1 MRVGIDRRLNPR
13 CCAATTGRSMVP
25 RGFSMIELILVLT
38 VAGIVLGIAA
48 PKMRVSPTRKVRMTA
63 IQLQRDLE
71 LTRTRALSTKKM
83 ARVAFDTNKKSYQ
96 GFLDH
101 DRNGEIG
108 EQKRESEALHAFGR
122 RDLPKDVDFGV
133 GTAGRIPEDSTGAG
147 AITFEDELVEFGARG
162 VTVPFGQR
170 GVIYLVHRD
179 DPDAVAAV
187 GISGSASFKIWAYRD
202 GAWR

>member
-1 MRVGIDRRLNPR
+1 MN
-13 CCAATTGRSMVP
+13 GRHEAS
-25 RGFSMIELILVLT
+25 RGFTLIETVLVLMI
-38 VAGIVLGIAA
+38 VGIVLGIAG

-71 LTRTRALSTKKM
+71 LTRTRALSTKRM
-83 ARVAFDTNKKSYQ
+83 ARMAFDTGEKSYE

-101 DRNGEIG
+101 DRDGDITE
-108 EQKRESEALHAFGR
+108 KKVESEALHAFGR
-122 RDLPKDVDFGV
+122 RELPKNVNFGL
-133 GTAGRIPEDSTGAG
+133 GTPGRIPEDTTGG
-147 AITFEDELVEFGARG
+147 GPITFEDELVEFNARG

-187 GISGSASFKIWAYRD
+187 AISGSASFKILAYRD

>member
-1 MRVGIDRRLNPR
+1 MGSYRPLNLRRR
-13 CCAATTGRSMVP
+13 AAMNGRHEAS
-25 RGFSMIELILVLT
+25 RGFTLIETVLVLMI
-38 VAGIVLGIAA
+38 VGIVLGIAG

-71 LTRTRALSTKKM
+71 LTRTRALSTKRM
-83 ARVAFDTNKKSYQ
+83 ARMAFDTGEKSYE

-101 DRNGEIG
+101 DRDGDITE
-108 EQKRESEALHAFGR
+108 KKVESEALHAFGR
-122 RDLPKDVDFGV
+122 RELPKNVNFGL
-133 GTAGRIPEDSTGAG
+133 GTPGRIPEDTTGG
-147 AITFEDELVEFGARG
+147 GPITFEDELVEFNARG

-187 GISGSASFKIWAYRD
+187 AISGSASFKILAYRD